1 MKNVLVTV
9 DFDEKNILLL
19 NKAMELAPK
28 FGSKVWVMHIA
39 APDPDFV
46 GYEVGPQYIRD
57 DRAEVLKKEHKM
69 IREYTD
75 KLKEKGIQA
84 EGLLVQ
90 GATAETIL
98 HECVHLNID
107 LLIIGH
113 HKHSLLHRTFAYS
126 PVSSIIEKS
135 SVPVLLVPL
144 D

>member
-19 NKAMELAPK
+19 DKAMELAPK

-46 GYEVGPQYIRD
+46 GYEAGPQYIRD
-57 DRAEVLKKEHKM
+57 DRAGVLRKEHKL
-69 IREYTD
+69 IGEYID

-98 HECVHLNID
+98 DECIHLNID

-135 SVPVLLVPL
+135 AVPVLLVPL